1 MNVSES
7 SSVFFELTFSLRLL
21 DDYFSRFIT
30 LSDLVVIKRVFGDGE
45 EGLLNNNPKWESKVN
60 YLYLIA

>member
-21 DDYFSRFIT
+21 DDYFSKFIT

-45 EGLLNNNPKWESKVN
+45 EGLLNNNPKWES
-60 YLYLIA
+60 